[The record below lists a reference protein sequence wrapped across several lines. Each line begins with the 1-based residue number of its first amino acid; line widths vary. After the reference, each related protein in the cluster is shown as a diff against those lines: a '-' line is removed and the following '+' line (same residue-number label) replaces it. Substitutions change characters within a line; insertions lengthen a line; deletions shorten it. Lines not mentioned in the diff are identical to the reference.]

1 MRALKAWFVIFFL
14 LPCIAFSQEVDRGKL
29 SAFRDTLDS
38 RLDFSRFLVEF
49 HGFLPIVTFITEP
62 ALGGFG
68 AGAGPVFLKQKKV
81 PADME
86 YVAPDVSGGFAMYT
100 VNNSWAGFAY
110 HRGSFPKEGIKYS
123 VAGGFTSINLS
134 FYHDIETLGEQ
145 QFDFNIKMIPLM
157 VSVSKRISK
166 SDVYLGLKYTL
177 MDNDL
182 TPEFGED
189 LPGFINEDDLGST
202 TSSPGLFL
210 DWDKRNTVFTPDEGF
225 QINVGYQQDDDWTG
239 SDFTFG
245 RFNELAV
252 FYWPLKDRWIFGF
265 RFEGLQAIQ
274 DPPFYML
281 PYISLRG
288 IPAMRYQGR
297 QTYVVETEQRFDF
310 DMRWSLVAFAGYGKA
325 IDLDE
330 SFSGGRNVFN
340 VGTGFRYLVAREF
353 KIRAGIDIAA
363 GPDSWGWYINFG
375 HAWNR

>member
-1 MRALKAWFVIFFL
+1 MRSSRTLFLVCIL
-14 LPCIAFSQEVDRGKL
+14 LPCVAIAQKL
-29 SAFRDTLDS
+29 DKTAFRDTLDGKM
-38 RLDFSRFLVEF
+38 DFSRFLTEF

-68 AGAGPVFLKQKKV
+68 VGVGPVFLKQKEA
-81 PADME
+81 PEGMD

-110 HRGSFPKEGIKYS
+110 HRGSLPKQGIKYS
-123 VAGGFTSINLS
+123 VAGGFISMNLA
-134 FYHDIETLGEQ
+134 FYRDIETQGEQ
-145 QFDFNIKMIPLM
+145 EFDFNIRM
-157 VSVSKRISK
+157 VTLFTSFSKRISK
-166 SDVYLGLKYTL
+166 SDMYLGLKYTV

-182 TPEFGED
+182 TPKFSEG
-189 LPGFINEDDLGST
+189 LPDFINEDDLGST
-202 TSSPGLFL
+202 TSSPGLFF
-210 DWDKRNTVFTPDEGF
+210 DWDKRNSVFTPDDGF

-245 RFNELAV
+245 KFNELAV
-252 FYWPLKDRWIFGF
+252 FYWPVKNNWICGF

-288 IPAMRYQGR
+288 IPAMRYQGQ
-297 QTYVVETEQRFDF
+297 QTYVFETEQRFDF
-310 DMRWSLVAFAGYGKA
+310 TGRWSLIGFAGYGKA
-325 IDLDE
+325 ISANE

-340 VGTGFRYLVAREF
+340 VGTGFRYLVARVF
-353 KIRAGIDIAA
+353 KIRAGIDVAA